1 MLSSSTR
8 LFWIF
13 LLWADLSLQAVAAQP
28 ADQAPGFK
36 LPRFDNGEVIR
47 LSGFRGKVVY
57 VDFWASW
64 CGPCRQSLP
73 LYEVLHKRLSADQFQ
88 IIAINLD
95 EDRKDAE
102 TFLKRHPVS
111 YLILSDPHG
120 ISASSWSVP
129 AMPTS
134 FLVDSNGRL
143 ANIYVGFETSHMETI
158 EHDIKALLD
167 NSADT
172 HPD

>member
-1 MLSSSTR
+1 MINPATR
-8 LFWIF
+8 LFLALI
-13 LLWADLSLQAVAAQP
+13 LWAGLNSQAP
-28 ADQAPGFK
+28 AVQAGEQAPGFE
-36 LPRFDNGEVIR
+36 LPRLDNDETVR
-47 LSGFRGKVVY
+47 LSGFKGKVVY

-73 LYEVLHKRLSADQFQ
+73 LYEALQKRMPADQFQ

-95 EDRKDAE
+95 EDRKDAGA
-102 TFLKRHPVS
+102 FLERHPVS
-111 YLILSDPHG
+111 YLILSDPDG
-120 ISASSWSVP
+120 ISARAWSVP

-134 FLVDSNGRL
+134 FLVDSSGRL
-143 ANIYVGFETSHMETI
+143 ANIYVGFEPSHIGTI

-167 NSADT
+167 STAAS

>member
-1 MLSSSTR
+1 MLNFTTR
-8 LFWIF
+8 LFWTL
-13 LLWADLSLQAVAAQP
+13 LLWAGLGLQAVAVQP
-28 ADQAPGFK
+28 GERAPGFE
-36 LPRFDNGEVIR
+36 LPRLDNGETIR
-47 LSGFRGKVVY
+47 LSGFGGIVVY

-73 LYEVLHKRLSADQFQ
+73 LYEALQKRLPADRFQ

-102 TFLKRHPVS
+102 DFLKRHPVS
-111 YLILSDPHG
+111 YLILSDPNG
-120 ISASSWSVP
+120 ISARAWSVP

-143 ANIYVGFETSHMETI
+143 ANIYIGFEPSHIGNI
-158 EHDIKALLD
+158 EHDIEALLE
-167 NSADT
+167 NPATS